1 MIVLLFIATA
11 LCAVPVAVFAVSK
24 ADDILPSK
32 DYASSNVNEK
42 QTLPEEDFETQIVPN
57 IIKIFLRLVGT
68 IIFGVFVYA
77 GVMLV
82 LAQGNE
88 EEITKFKNLLIWS
101 LVGTAF
107 IVASYAIVS
116 GAMQLV
122 FE

>member
-1 MIVLLFIATA
+1 MKKIFLIIVLLLVATA
-11 LCAVPVAVFAVSK
+11 LCASPVAVLAVSK
-24 ADDILPSK
+24 ADNILPLAPA
-32 DYASSNVNEK
+32 D
-42 QTLPEEDFETQIVPN
+42 QQLPAEDFETQIVPN
-57 IIKIFLRLVGT
+57 IIKIFLSLVGT

>member
-1 MIVLLFIATA
+1 MKKIFLMIVLLLVATA
-11 LCAVPVAVFAVSK
+11 LCASPATVLAVNK
-24 ADDILPSK
+24 ADNILPLAPA
-32 DYASSNVNEK
+32 D
-42 QTLPEEDFETQIVPN
+42 QQLPAEDFETQIVPN
-57 IIKIFLRLVGT
+57 IIKIFLSLVGT